1 MPLPADADRQTD
13 SVAALARTDAVKLPL
28 APAGTGYIRCEDL
41 RRIVHN
47 LGRSLA
53 YRSVKEL
60 VASVAEAL
68 AASTTS
74 SGSRHKAD
82 RVYYRQLL
90 PEHVKQDKVGLHCN
104 HAPLDIDMG
113 TGSCMGTSCRR
124 RQVCSHGGHLL
135 RPVAGIRGTDRG
147 VCQHRV
153 DDAVAYR
160 RPAVS

>member
-1 MPLPADADRQTD
+1 M
-13 SVAALARTDAVKLPL
+13 
-28 APAGTGYIRCEDL
+28 
-41 RRIVHN
+41 HN

-60 VASVAEAL
+60 VASVAEGL

-104 HAPLDIDMG
+104 HVPLNSDMG
-113 TGSCMGTSCRR
+113 TASSLCRR
-124 RQVCSHGGHLL
+124 QQVCSH
-135 RPVAGIRGTDRG
+135 AADTRGTGRG
-147 VCQHRV
+147 VCQHRAEQMMLV
-153 DDAVAYR
+153 PTAAQLPPQQCQ
-160 RPAVS
+160 RPK